1 MWCIGRYPD
10 NCPQKKIA
18 PRLGLGLGSRSGL
31 VLGLD
36 GNETIAAEKNCPP
49 VRVRVWLR
57 VSFGVG
63 GQFSSGTMI
72 LEPFRNKTNISINN
86 SVLRILSNIFDG
98 SFLRKWLSIYLKLLN
113 IYDRRLTRS

>member
-1 MWCIGRYPD
+1 MATRQLP
-10 NCPQKKIA
+10 PRKI
-18 PRLGLGLGSRSGL
+18 
-31 VLGLD
+31 V
-36 GNETIAAEKNCPP
+36 PP

>member
-10 NCPQKKIA
+10 NCPPRKIA

-36 GNETIAAEKNCPP
+36 GNETIAPEKNCPE

-63 GQFSSGTMI
+63 GQFSSGTMV